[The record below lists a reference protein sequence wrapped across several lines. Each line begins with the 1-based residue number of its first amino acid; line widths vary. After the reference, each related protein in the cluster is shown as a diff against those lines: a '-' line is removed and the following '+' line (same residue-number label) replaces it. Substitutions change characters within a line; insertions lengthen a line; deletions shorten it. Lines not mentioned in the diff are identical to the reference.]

1 MPRIHDVIARR
12 SALMQRIAR
21 RRQDHAP
28 VAAEMARLQEATV
41 QQLRAE
47 IRARK
52 RERRNG

>member
-1 MPRIHDVIARR
+1 MPRIHDLNARR

-21 RRQDHAP
+21 RRQEHAP

>member
-1 MPRIHDVIARR
+1 MPRLHDLNARR

-21 RRQDHAP
+21 RRQEHAP
-28 VAAEMARLQEATV
+28 VAAELARLQEATV